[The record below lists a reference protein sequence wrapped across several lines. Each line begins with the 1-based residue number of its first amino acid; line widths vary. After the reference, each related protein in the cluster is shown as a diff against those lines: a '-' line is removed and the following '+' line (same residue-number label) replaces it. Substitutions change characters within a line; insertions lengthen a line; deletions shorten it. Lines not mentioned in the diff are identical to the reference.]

1 MKILSLGD
9 LRCRQDLRYEAR
21 VYHEFVAVC
30 ICVSVAQPWTVQIRN
45 IRLRKPSKCG
55 VGVFVAIVVL
65 RAMASFLIPAG
76 DSSQTNQNLV

>member
-30 ICVSVAQPWTVQIRN
+30 ICVSVAQPRTVQG
-45 IRLRKPSKCG
+45 LKLG
-55 VGVFVAIVVL
+55 TYDY
-65 RAMASFLIPAG
+65 ASQA
-76 DSSQTNQNLV
+76 NVE